1 MYKLGIRFFSR
12 ISVSVRPLEISKLQP
27 TRTALTLS
35 PAAVKQIGS
44 ILSQK
49 AEIQALRI
57 NLRTRGCNGLA
68 YTLDLAAEKDKFDEE
83 VNQDGVRIFIAP
95 KAMMR
100 SNTLSPT
107 SLHMGNCRNCM
118 LFRYIRTILGSMP
131 AVHY

>member
-49 AEIQALRI
+49 AEIQAKLRI

-68 YTLDLAAEKDKFDEE
+68 YTL
-83 VNQDGVRIFIAP
+83 VNSYR
-95 KAMMR
+95 
-100 SNTLSPT
+100 
-107 SLHMGNCRNCM
+107 
-118 LFRYIRTILGSMP
+118 
-131 AVHY
+131 